1 MKALTLMI
9 VLLAVIVVL
18 GGNVKGVHGD
28 LDAHSYSVGEEV
40 ILWVNKVGPFRNP
53 QETYFYYSL
62 PFCQPR
68 EFIQSDHNS
77 LGESLQSY
85 DLTMSPLEILFRT
98 ESPGE
103 KVLCSKKFT
112 EKEAQQ
118 MRYDK
123 LLSSFF

>member
-1 MKALTLMI
+1 MSLSRIPLLCL
-9 VLLAVIVVL
+9 VLVCCTGAVL
-18 GGNVKGVHGD
+18 GD
-28 LDAHSYSVGEEV
+28 LDAHSYTVGEEV

-68 EFIQSDHNS
+68 EYIQSDHNS

-103 KVLCSKKFT
+103 KLLCTKKFT
-112 EKEAQQ
+112 PKEADQ
-118 MRYDK
+118 MRFV
-123 LLSSFF
+123 FFC